1 MASRPLMTVSLVVLV
16 SAAAVCLPVTV
27 DAAPQHET
35 HPSADSLSR
44 VRRELERTPAPKL
57 KLDLPV
63 PVATFRSTVEQRGFM
78 LSFDEWLR
86 KEFELTLFQR
96 QSQEWY
102 AKCCG
107 INLLNLPRWADK
119 LDRGRQRRELRK
131 LRKQIARELAQI
143 EANKKK

>member
-1 MASRPLMTVSLVVLV
+1 MTVSLVVLV
-16 SAAAVCLPVTV
+16 SVVAVCRPVTI
-27 DAAPQHET
+27 DAAPQHGT
-35 HPSADSLSR
+35 HPSADSFSR
-44 VRRELERTPAPKL
+44 VRRELERTPAQKL

-63 PVATFRSTVEQRGFM
+63 PVATFRATVEQRRFM

-86 KEFELTLFQR
+86 KEFELTVFQR

-107 INLLNLPRWADK
+107 INLLNLSRWADN

-131 LRKQIARELAQI
+131 LRAKIARELAEI
-143 EANKKK
+143 EADKKK

>member
-1 MASRPLMTVSLVVLV
+1 MTVSLVVLV
-16 SAAAVCLPVTV
+16 SAAAVCIPRRI
-27 DAAPQHET
+27 DAAPQQER

-44 VRRELERTPAPKL
+44 IKRDLERTPAQQL
-57 KLDLPV
+57 NLDLPV
-63 PVATFRSTVEQRGFM
+63 PVATFRATVEQRRFM

-86 KEFELTLFQR
+86 REFELTLFQR

-107 INLLNLPRWADK
+107 INLLNLPRWADN

-131 LRKQIARELAQI
+131 LREQIARELAQV